1 MDTVILLA
9 GQWEAVVAAV
19 VAVLVV
25 WRLITKNE
33 GTQKALDRVISA
45 LEIARSIKDGKGN
58 KADDVIA
65 TIAAEHMLLKMTDP
79 FAANALS
86 DAVRVADPKKRP
98 RNFMGH
104 LSDIIIGPAIKGFVA
119 SKLGS
124 ND

>member
-45 LEIARSIKDGKGN
+45 LEIARSIKGN

-119 SKLGS
+119 SKLDS